1 MDFYH
6 KHPNETLIII
16 TADHE
21 TGGLALGWAG
31 THYESD
37 LKLLELQKKSS
48 SYFTKIIDS
57 LMKTPEN
64 RNYSFLMKLV
74 EEYFGLGGETGL
86 TLSAHE
92 QKLFNGAYAAL
103 DCTSNKSDEELDIA
117 YGGGNPIAVT
127 AIRVLNNRAG
137 LSWCTW
143 SHTAIP
149 VPVFAIGA
157 GQEMFNGYYDNT
169 DIPKKIEMLMELGR

>member
-1 MDFYH
+1 
-6 KHPNETLIII
+6 
-16 TADHE
+16 
-21 TGGLALGWAG
+21 
-31 THYESD
+31 
-37 LKLLELQKKSS
+37 
-48 SYFTKIIDS
+48 
-57 LMKTPEN
+57 
-64 RNYSFLMKLV
+64 MKLV

-92 QKLFNGAYAAL
+92 QKLFNEAYVAL
-103 DCTSNKSDEELDIA
+103 EGLSNKSDEEYEIA
-117 YGGGNPIAVT
+117 YGVNNPITVT
-127 AIRVLNNRAG
+127 ATRILNNRAG

-169 DIPKKIEMLMELGR
+169 DIPKKIGMLMGLGK